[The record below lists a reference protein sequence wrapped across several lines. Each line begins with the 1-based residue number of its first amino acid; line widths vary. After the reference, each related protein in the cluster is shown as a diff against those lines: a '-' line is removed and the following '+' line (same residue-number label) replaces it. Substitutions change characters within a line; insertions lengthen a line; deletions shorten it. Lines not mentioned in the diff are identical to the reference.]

1 MSDAIPTARLISN
14 GQGKRLN
21 VLGDNQRI
29 LLTGEDT
36 GGSYTLV
43 ENYNP
48 PGASIPLHLHRN
60 EDETFY
66 VVSGE
71 VEFEINGEIV
81 LATAGATVYLPRNA
95 PHSFTIVGSE
105 PAKMLFMLMPAGLEK
120 YFEELSQL
128 PSNEPP
134 DMKKVIEISARYG
147 IEFLSPPDNAPA
159 V

>member
-1 MSDAIPTARLISN
+1 MNDTLPNVQLVSN

-29 LLTGEDT
+29 LLTGQNT
-36 GGSYTLV
+36 AGSYSLI
-43 ENYNP
+43 ENYNS
-48 PGASIPLHLHRN
+48 PGVSIPLHLHRN

-66 VVSGE
+66 IVSGE
-71 VEFEINGEIV
+71 VDFQINDEIV
-81 LATAGATVYLPRNA
+81 RATAGTTVYLPRNT

-105 PAKMLFMLMPAGLEK
+105 SAKMLMMLIPAGLEK

-128 PSNEPP
+128 PSEEPP
-134 DMKKVIEISARYG
+134 DMEKVIEISTRYG